1 MLFAMEPDLQNHF
14 EEFAG
19 PFEILEEPCFRLR
32 PVLRDMRS
40 MRSSLTARWRKGVPL
55 VSTPLRCRATLH
67 VLSNWTARFQ
77 KSSRLTEF
85 CNHSLLATKVL
96 YLLTIKLVPL
106 IRPLSS
112 LL

>member
-32 PVLRDMRS
+32 PVLTDMRS
-40 MRSSLTARWRKGVPL
+40 LRSSLTARWRKGVPL
-55 VSTPLRCRATLH
+55 VRTPLRCRATLN

-77 KSSRLTEF
+77 KSSIDRVLQ
-85 CNHSLLATKVL
+85 SLPPSYKGFVVTHNQIGS
-96 YLLTIKLVPL
+96 T
-106 IRPLSS
+106 
-112 LL
+112 